1 MATKKLPS
9 LTRVIVGAS
18 SHGMGGPKGKRL
30 SELEIVRA
38 FVRERAKLVGG
49 AQPPRLRRSV
59 PYNSCS

>member
-1 MATKKLPS
+1 MTTKKIQN
-9 LTRVIVGAS
+9 LTSVIAGAS
-18 SHGMGGPKGKRL
+18 SRGMGDPMGKRL

-38 FVRERAKLVGG
+38 FVRERAKLVGS